1 MASARASPRS
11 PPNLPS
17 PTSSTE
23 SVHEGEPSLTQFVN
37 HFVAAKRSL
46 SSITHV
52 WRANEIVNAG
62 RGLLERN
69 AVLSAKNSFVRR
81 SIDDQLSALE
91 AVRQGIDIV
100 SGEVQEEFTTLLH
113 ALDTTSTHLTTTL
126 DTLST
131 TRLDPSL
138 HPTKTLHD
146 FIDASSV
153 SHINSS
159 LRACIDRYNASFAS
173 LASTA
178 DDYAASLSSIASA
191 LAATPSSPEEDG
203 GGGSPLPE
211 LFGATETHAREMAEM
226 LQSLVRHYDLCVTAL
241 KHTEGGGEAAEQAA
255 QQQSVAGDDA
265 AQDVPAGMMPG
276 VESLHQGASSP
287 PQPLTASERQDML
300 TVLSRDAAEVEDV
313 VAEIQDR
320 LQEMETQ
327 LEDMTAYVEAL
338 EVEASGLSATLRRMR
353 EVGRVVPGC
362 IAACAGFVSGWTD
375 ERREIER
382 GMRELEGLRE
392 FYEGFLGAYDGLI
405 VEVDRRRRWRVEMEK
420 VVGEAME
427 RMERMYQ
434 GEIEDREIFKAE
446 HGEFLPSDMWPG
458 LVSPPLRYE
467 IQAIDQEDGTV
478 LEIQRE
484 TLEAATKRMSSR
496 S

>member
-17 PTSSTE
+17 PTSSTD
-23 SVHEGEPSLTQFVN
+23 SVHDGEPTLTQLVN

-81 SIDDQLSALE
+81 SIHDQLSALE
-91 AVRQGIDIV
+91 AVRQGIDVV

-138 HPTKTLHD
+138 HPSKTLHD

-178 DDYAASLSSIASA
+178 DDYTSSLSSIASA
-191 LAATPSSPEEDG
+191 LAATPSSPEDDG
-203 GGGSPLPE
+203 GGSSPLPE
-211 LFGATETHAREMAEM
+211 LFGATETHATEMAEM

-255 QQQSVAGDDA
+255 QQHMV
-265 AQDVPAGMMPG
+265 PG
-276 VESLHQGASSP
+276 VESLHQDASP

-327 LEDMTAYVEAL
+327 LEHMSGYVEAL
-338 EVEASGLSATLRRMR
+338 EAEAAGLSATLRRMR
-353 EVGRVVPGC
+353 EVGREVAGY
-362 IAACAGFVSGWTD
+362 IAVCAGFAAGWAD
-375 ERREIER
+375 ERREIEG
-382 GMRELEGLRE
+382 GMGELEGLRE
-392 FYEGFLGAYDGLI
+392 FYEGFSGAYDGLI
-405 VEVDRRRRWRVEMEK
+405 VEVERRRRWRGEMEK

-434 GEIEDREIFKAE
+434 GEIEDREIFTAE

-458 LVSPPLRYE
+458 LVNPPLRYE
-467 IQAIDQEDGTV
+467 IQAIDQEDGP
-478 LEIQRE
+478 IQGIQKE
-484 TLEAATKRMSSR
+484 TLDAAMKRMSSR
-496 S
+496 P